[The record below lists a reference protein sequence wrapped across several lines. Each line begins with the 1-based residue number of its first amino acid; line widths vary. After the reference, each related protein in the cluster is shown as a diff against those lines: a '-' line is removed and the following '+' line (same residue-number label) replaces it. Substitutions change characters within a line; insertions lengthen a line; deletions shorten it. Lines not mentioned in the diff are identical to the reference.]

1 MYNAQIN
8 QFEKGISND
17 NDDSNNIDSS
27 IKRNF
32 EFENILHEQQIPSIK
47 SEDDSIEIYNK
58 LKDQLDGILRN
69 LSQPKSSQQENAKI
83 ISNPPC
89 FQCISIT
96 FLDAQTTYT
105 GTTNQKNNDLINRYQ
120 QSFRITQDTTVEKL
134 KQCAL
139 ELWDKLDT
147 KPEHYQLLYIDD
159 KSFPRFD
166 DSNDIF
172 KVNDLF
178 LRKKSQIKIPQLLL
192 VHESLIDK
200 TNNSLFINYFL
211 DDDKGKMIPINKKT
225 ESETFN
231 AFIRHFSGVVQYINK
246 KYTYLKNQDIMESKN
261 GNDKKE
267 SYYLRESKCQDFL
280 KLLRNSSFIWFILLF
295 IFSLLNLIAYNK
307 VYKHFIGVQTIQKI
321 FGFGETDNATTFLE
335 NKLSQF
341 CFNESTYFK
350 PINKIRFTFYLNSEK
365 ECNKNF
371 QNVKPTTKCNK
382 SEYKEEISSFP
393 FKTDSIEK
401 CLKGYFNGTEN
412 EDNPNDN
419 EPNDNDTNNYDTN
432 EDTETPKIYALN
444 NSSSNSNNSSL
455 ITYAINI
462 IKTLS
467 SSESTLNKNHF
478 EGYYGTYHGKSIN
491 DNSNTIDMLFSLSH
505 VSEGFLTKFLDV
517 LDNSEPLLFN
527 SNTTKAISTSMT
539 LYDSISETYYYIG
552 MLFELDSKTNPID
565 TKIIPFYPNL
575 KNDLPKG
582 KMIYILDIFRLI
594 LVIILLGLTIY
605 NLYFKLSEQNKK
617 TKNSLNYLHFLGKA
631 FNLSVI
637 LDILLFIFVVLA
649 FDRKRRYLYQDDS
662 FFGELTPDSEQFL
675 HLPEREYYP
684 IAHSYELSLIYESI
698 VFILLFLRVI
708 PFFSFYSRIKMI
720 LHYLRLALV
729 KISVYFLIYIILI
742 IFFAIYAHV
751 LIGTQKQDYSN
762 YSSSLLFVLL
772 LSLSHYDLVIF
783 ETSDQNYM
791 VVFMFLFYI
800 IVVFFVMSSFFG
812 IIIESYRLSALKFGN
827 NYSMRFSKKNVKLHQ
842 KVSDKKDNKNE
853 ETTLSKSIH
862 LNNQTVEKTIIDE
875 QSKFNCTTMKF
886 KK

>member
-8 QFEKGISND
+8 QFEKGILND
-17 NDDSNNIDSS
+17 NDESNNIDSS

-83 ISNPPC
+83 VVNPPC

-105 GTTNQKNNDLINRYQ
+105 GTTNQKTNDLINRYQ

-261 GNDKKE
+261 WNDKKE

-295 IFSLLNLIAYNK
+295 IFSLLNLIAYNN

-321 FGFGETDNATTFLE
+321 FVFEEEDTAKTFLYS
-335 NKLSQF
+335 KLSQF
-341 CFNESTYFK
+341 CLNESTYFK
-350 PINKIRFTFYLNSEK
+350 PINKLRFTFYLNSEK
-365 ECNKNF
+365 KCNKNF
-371 QNVKPTTKCNK
+371 KNVEPTTKCYK

-393 FKTDSIEK
+393 FDTNSIEVE
-401 CLKGYFNGTEN
+401 LENYFNENSENCVSN
-412 EDNPNDN
+412 EDKDQESLENCVL
-419 EPNDNDTNNYDTN
+419 T
-432 EDTETPKIYALN
+432 
-444 NSSSNSNNSSL
+444 NSSSNLN
-455 ITYAINI
+455 ITNYTRDI

-505 VSEGFLTKFLDV
+505 VSEGFLKNLFDKLND
-517 LDNSEPLLFN
+517 SEPHLFN
-527 SNTTKAISTSMT
+527 QDTTKAISTSMT

-565 TKIIPFYPNL
+565 MKIIPFYPNI

-617 TKNSLNYLHFLGKA
+617 TKNSLNCLHFIGKA

-637 LDILLFIFVVLA
+637 LDILLFIFVILA
-649 FDRKRRYLYQDDS
+649 FDRKRRYLYQDDP
-662 FFGELTPDSEQFL
+662 FFGDLTSDLEEFI

-762 YSSSLLFVLL
+762 YSSSLLLVLL
-772 LSLSHYDLVIF
+772 LSLSHYDLVKF

-842 KVSDKKDNKNE
+842 KVSDKKVNKNE

-862 LNNQTVEKTIIDE
+862 LNNQSVEKTIIDE

>member
-8 QFEKGISND
+8 QFEKGKSND

-69 LSQPKSSQQENAKI
+69 LSQPKSSQQENVKI
-83 ISNPPC
+83 IANPPC

-105 GTTNQKNNDLINRYQ
+105 GTTNQKTNDLINRYQ
-120 QSFRITQDTTVEKL
+120 QSFRITQDTTVDKL

-159 KSFPRFD
+159 KSFPKFD

-295 IFSLLNLIAYNK
+295 IFSLLNLIAYNNI
-307 VYKHFIGVQTIQKI
+307 YKHFIGVQTIQKLLA
-321 FGFGETDNATTFLE
+321 FEETSDVRLFLTS
-335 NKLSQF
+335 KLSHF
-341 CFNESTYFK
+341 CLDESSYFK
-350 PINKIRFTFYLNSEK
+350 SISKIRFTFYLNSEN

-371 QNVKPTTKCNK
+371 QNKEPSAKCNK
-382 SEYKEEISSFP
+382 SEYKEEINSIP
-393 FKTDSIEK
+393 FEINNINFTCI
-401 CLKGYFNGTEN
+401 N
-412 EDNPNDN
+412 E
-419 EPNDNDTNNYDTN
+419 
-432 EDTETPKIYALN
+432 ICYALN
-444 NSSSNSNNSSL
+444 ETNNKAS
-455 ITYAINI
+455 INNEYIENI

-467 SSESTLNKNHF
+467 ASESTLNKNYF
-478 EGYYGTYHGKSIN
+478 EGYYGTYNGKSIN
-491 DNSNTIDMLFSLSH
+491 DNSNTIEMFFSLSH
-505 VSEGFLTKFLDV
+505 VSKGFLEEFLNI
-517 LDNSEPLLFN
+517 LNSTGFDLFN
-527 SNTTKAISTSMT
+527 PDTTKEISTSMT

-552 MLFELDSKTNPID
+552 MLFELDSKIIYPID
-565 TKIIPFYPNL
+565 TKIIPFYPNI

-617 TKNSLNYLHFLGKA
+617 TKNSLNCLHFIGKA
-631 FNLSVI
+631 FNLAVI
-637 LDILLFIFVVLA
+637 LDILIFIFVILA

-662 FFGELTPDSEQFL
+662 FFGGLTELNNFL
-675 HLPEREYYP
+675 DLPEREYYP

-862 LNNQTVEKTIIDE
+862 LNNQSVEKTIIDD

>member
-8 QFEKGISND
+8 QFEKGILND
-17 NDDSNNIDSS
+17 NDESNNIDSS

-83 ISNPPC
+83 VVNPPC

-105 GTTNQKNNDLINRYQ
+105 GTTNQKTNDLINRYQ

-261 GNDKKE
+261 WNDKKE

-295 IFSLLNLIAYNK
+295 IFSLLNLIAYNN

-321 FGFGETDNATTFLE
+321 FVFEEEDTAKTFLYS
-335 NKLSQF
+335 KLSQF
-341 CFNESTYFK
+341 CLNESTYFK

-371 QNVKPTTKCNK
+371 QNVEPTIKCNK

-393 FKTDSIEK
+393 FDTNSIEK
-401 CLKGYFNGTEN
+401 VLEKCFNENSENCVSN
-412 EDNPNDN
+412 ED
-419 EPNDNDTNNYDTN
+419 
-432 EDTETPKIYALN
+432 EDQESLENWVLT
-444 NSSSNSNNSSL
+444 NSSSNLN
-455 ITYAINI
+455 ITNYTKDI
-462 IKTLS
+462 IKILS
-467 SSESTLNKNHF
+467 SSESTLNKIHF

-491 DNSNTIDMLFSLSH
+491 DNSNAIDMLFNLSH

-517 LDNSEPLLFN
+517 LNNSELLLFN
-527 SNTTKAISTSMT
+527 PDTTKAISISMT
-539 LYDSISETYYYIG
+539 LYDLISKTYYYIG

-565 TKIIPFYPNL
+565 TKIIPFYLNI
-575 KNDLPKG
+575 KNDIPKG

-617 TKNSLNYLHFLGKA
+617 TKNSLNCLHFIDKA
-631 FNLSVI
+631 FNLAVI
-637 LDILLFIFVVLA
+637 LDILIFIFVILA

-662 FFGELTPDSEQFL
+662 FFGKLTELEHIT
-675 HLPEREYYP
+675 EREYYP

-800 IVVFFVMSSFFG
+800 IVVFFIMSSFFG

-842 KVSDKKDNKNE
+842 KVNDKKVNKNE

-862 LNNQTVEKTIIDE
+862 LNNQSVEKTIIDE